1 MTRTLAVALAS
12 AALTLACVQT
22 ALACACCTETAQ
34 RAVAT
39 VSLRPDKLVQIEL
52 MRFAKEAKLYSGAA
66 DNEIRGVEEPTTDY
80 DLAVA
85 MQEDRMVFSFRDAK
99 GRPGTLTL
107 MLPQT
112 ISIFE
117 VDPRG
122 GEKDGGLGPSL
133 YKEWTL
139 TANAVGDGLFR
150 GVVGPGQRL
159 SLIFHGRGLGC
170 TEASHFT
177 DWGPCRSK
185 GRWRTKSH
193 FSERWSP
200 HLRNP
205 CEATRLLALVAES
218 KGRSCRHIVPQ
229 ARPQFSTYRAA
240 TCNGVSPT
248 DRIGTNRQRVLA
260 P

>member
-1 MTRTLAVALAS
+1 MKRTLAAALAS
-12 AALTLACVQT
+12 AALALVSAQT

-34 RAVAT
+34 RIVAT
-39 VSLRPDKLVQIEL
+39 TNLRPDKLVQIEM
-52 MRFAKEAKLYSGAA
+52 MRFAKAAKLYSGVA
-66 DNEIRGVEEPTTDY
+66 DNEIRGVENPTTDY
-80 DLAVA
+80 ALAVA

-122 GEKDGGLGPSL
+122 NEKDGGLGPSL

-139 TANAVGDGLFR
+139 TANASGDGLFH

-159 SLIFHGRGLGC
+159 HLIFHGRGLGC

-177 DWGPCRSK
+177 DWTLQIEGP
-185 GRWRTKSH
+185 
-193 FSERWSP
+193 
-200 HLRNP
+200 
-205 CEATRLLALVAES
+205 LADKVTFYGALE
-218 KGRSCRHIVPQ
+218 
-229 ARPQFSTYRAA
+229 
-240 TCNGVSPT
+240 PT
-248 DRIGTNRQRVLA
+248 T

>member
-1 MTRTLAVALAS
+1 MKRTLAAALAS
-12 AALTLACVQT
+12 AALALVSAQT

-34 RAVAT
+34 RIVAT
-39 VSLRPDKLVQIEL
+39 TNLRPDKLVQIEM
-52 MRFAKEAKLYSGAA
+52 MRFAKEAKLYSGVA
-66 DNEIRGVEEPTTDY
+66 DNEIRGVEHPTTDY
-80 DLAVA
+80 ALAVA

-122 GEKDGGLGPSL
+122 EDIDKGLGPSL

-139 TANAVGDGLFR
+139 SANALGDGLFR

-159 SLIFHGRGLGC
+159 HLIFHGRGLGC

-177 DWGPCRSK
+177 DWTLQIEGP
-185 GRWRTKSH
+185 
-193 FSERWSP
+193 
-200 HLRNP
+200 
-205 CEATRLLALVAES
+205 LADKVTFYGALE
-218 KGRSCRHIVPQ
+218 
-229 ARPQFSTYRAA
+229 
-240 TCNGVSPT
+240 PT
-248 DRIGTNRQRVLA
+248 T